1 MMLEL
6 IDVAAVV
13 IVFLLLILVAR
24 EIVFRW
30 RVRLRV
36 VTGDESLLEDN
47 RVKIINMTQGPE
59 GSREVN
65 ALRMVPLEQELSD
78 GQIIGD
84 RPRNGQAD

>member
-6 IDVAAVV
+6 IDISAVM
-13 IVFLLLILVAR
+13 IVFLLLIMVAR

-36 VTGDESLLEDN
+36 VTGDESLLEDS
-47 RVKIINMTQGPE
+47 RVKIVNITQGPE

-65 ALRMVPLEQELSD
+65 ALRMVPLEEEVSD
-78 GQIIGD
+78 GQVISD
-84 RPRNGQAD
+84 RP

>member
-1 MMLEL
+1 MLEL
-6 IDVAAVV
+6 IDVAAIV
-13 IVFLLLILVAR
+13 IVFLLLVLIAR

-47 RVKIINMTQGPE
+47 RVKIVNMTQGPE

-65 ALRMVPLEQELSD
+65 ALRMVPLEEDPSD
-78 GQIIGD
+78 SQI
-84 RPRNGQAD
+84 

>member
-6 IDVAAVV
+6 IDISAVV
-13 IVFLLLILVAR
+13 IVFLLLMLIAR

-36 VTGDESLLEDN
+36 ITRDETLVADN
-47 RVKIINMTQGPE
+47 RVKVVNITQGPE

-65 ALRMVPLEQELSD
+65 ALRMVPLEEEVLD
-78 GQIIGD
+78 GQVVGD
-84 RPRNGQAD
+84 RP

>member
-6 IDVAAVV
+6 IDISAVM

-36 VTGDESLLEDN
+36 VTGDESLLEDS
-47 RVKIINMTQGPE
+47 RVKIVNITQGPE

-65 ALRMVPLEQELSD
+65 ALRMVPLEEEISD
-78 GQIIGD
+78 GQVISD
-84 RPRNGQAD
+84 RP

>member
-1 MMLEL
+1 MLEL

-13 IVFLLLILVAR
+13 IVSLLLILIAR

-47 RVKIINMTQGPE
+47 RVKIVNMTQGPE

-65 ALRMVPLEQELSD
+65 ALRMVPLEEGHSD
-78 GQIIGD
+78 SQIIGD
-84 RPRNGQAD
+84 RPRNG

>member
-1 MMLEL
+1 MLEL
-6 IDVAAVV
+6 IDVAALA
-13 IVFLLLILVAR
+13 IVSLLLVIVAR

-47 RVKIINMTQGPE
+47 RVKIVNMTQGPE

-65 ALRMVPLEQELSD
+65 ALRMVPLEEDPSD
-78 GQIIGD
+78 SQIIGD

>member
-24 EIVFRW
+24 EFVFRW

-47 RVKIINMTQGPE
+47 RVKIVNITQGPE

-65 ALRMVPLEQELSD
+65 ALRMVPLEQEFSD

>member
-6 IDVAAVV
+6 IDISAVV
-13 IVFLLLILVAR
+13 IVFLLLMLIAR

-36 VTGDESLLEDN
+36 ITRDETLLADN
-47 RVKIINMTQGPE
+47 RVKVVNITQGPE

-65 ALRMVPLEQELSD
+65 ALRMVPLEEEVLD
-78 GQIIGD
+78 GQVVGD
-84 RPRNGQAD
+84 RP

>member
-6 IDVAAVV
+6 IDISAVM

-36 VTGDESLLEDN
+36 VTGDESLLEDS
-47 RVKIINMTQGPE
+47 RVKIVNITQGPE

-65 ALRMVPLEQELSD
+65 ALRVVPLEEEVSD
-78 GQIIGD
+78 GQVIGD
-84 RPRNGQAD
+84 RP

>member
-1 MMLEL
+1 MLEL
-6 IDVAAVV
+6 IDVAALV
-13 IVFLLLILVAR
+13 IVSLLLVIVAR

-47 RVKIINMTQGPE
+47 RVKIVNMTQGPE

-65 ALRMVPLEQELSD
+65 ALRMVPLKEDLSD
-78 GQIIGD
+78 SQIIGD